1 MTESERPIRF
11 LSLAT
16 VSKADRWADRRA
28 RCVTWPPAVSDKAY
42 FVNTSLGG
50 YSISTNTINF
60 DDKLILFVDLLNFG
74 MNFITKIQKNADYF
88 CSFIPFS
95 EDQYIGF
102 SAPRG

>member
-16 VSKADRWADRRA
+16 VSTADRVADRRA

-60 DDKLILFVDLLNFG
+60 DDKPILWDEFYY
-74 MNFITKIQKNADYF
+74 KNTEKDRLF

-95 EDQYIGF
+95 DDQYIGF
-102 SAPRG
+102 SVQRG